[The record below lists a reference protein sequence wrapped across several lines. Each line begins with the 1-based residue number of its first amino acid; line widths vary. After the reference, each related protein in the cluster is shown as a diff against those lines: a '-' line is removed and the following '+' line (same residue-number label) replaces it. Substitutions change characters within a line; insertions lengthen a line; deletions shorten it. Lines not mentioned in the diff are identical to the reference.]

1 MSIEFGI
8 YPLTGILV
16 AGLLYGVY
24 RLFIRMHCNP
34 RIAQRYIMAVVMVS
48 LMVSFVQ
55 PMQYE
60 EQKSFFEQ
68 HSSGGSHS
76 ESKEPLIVVDGT
88 VMGNAPEAPHGKSND
103 DDQQLST
110 LLGINED
117 DISSVTVLQGSASAA
132 IYGLEGKNGVIEVTT
147 KKSSQ
152 PIGILTPKATKMMR
166 YIYLIGLCTMLIY
179 ILIQMLWLI
188 RVRRRS
194 THMAME
200 GGVRVYDS
208 DIPTPFSFGNSV
220 FIPNEIEG
228 HLREDI
234 LVHERE
240 HLRHRHYMK
249 LCMMQLL
256 QSFGWFNPFI
266 WLFSSEQKLQQEME
280 VDCAVINTGRNR
292 EQYQMNLLRICL
304 HGNKWVQIM
313 PAFGS
318 SIVKQRILF
327 MNRWKPTRN
336 ASFRLVA
343 AVLAALLIFG
353 STAYAFRKTTKEQS
367 PFDGCWTMDWFR
379 ETNSLIENVP
389 SLAGNMFYGN
399 DMMFNF
405 SWFGRYNGVN
415 MRFNFSG
422 EPQYYRNGKIY
433 DYRGKE
439 MNLKLTDSNT
449 FQKRWTRTPQMT
461 ALVSGNSNNIT
472 EQWRRTEPDKD
483 VLHIIHAFATAGT
496 DKSHPVCGVWKETP
510 DTIPYQDNFF
520 LVNGDIYARFTI
532 YSDPKGYYCSA
543 GGWCGDAHHEADDKL
558 FMSDRTSAITWHNN
572 DSITLTIPRDS
583 NRLEPHI
590 YKRSELPVT
599 FLKLLKAAKI

>member
-1 MSIEFGI
+1 ME
-8 YPLTGILV
+8 
-16 AGLLYGVY
+16 
-24 RLFIRMHCNP
+24 
-34 RIAQRYIMAVVMVS
+34 
-48 LMVSFVQ
+48 
-55 PMQYE
+55 
-60 EQKSFFEQ
+60 
-68 HSSGGSHS
+68 
-76 ESKEPLIVVDGT
+76 
-88 VMGNAPEAPHGKSND
+88 
-103 DDQQLST
+103 
-110 LLGINED
+110 
-117 DISSVTVLQGSASAA
+117 
-132 IYGLEGKNGVIEVTT
+132 
-147 KKSSQ
+147 
-152 PIGILTPKATKMMR
+152 
-166 YIYLIGLCTMLIY
+166 
-179 ILIQMLWLI
+179 
-188 RVRRRS
+188 
-194 THMAME
+194 ME

-220 FIPNEIEG
+220 FIPNELEG
-228 HLREDI
+228 QLREDV

-240 HLRHRHYMK
+240 HLRHRHYVK

-256 QSFGWFNPFI
+256 QSLGWFNPFI

-280 VDCAVINTGRNR
+280 VDCAVINSGRNR

-318 SIVKQRILF
+318 SIIKQRILF
-327 MNRWKPTRN
+327 MNRWKPTRH

-343 AVLAALLIFG
+343 ALLAALLIFG
-353 STAYAFRKTTKEQS
+353 GTAYAVRKTAKEQS

-379 ETNSLIENVP
+379 ETNALIENVP

-399 DMMFNF
+399 DMMCNF

-433 DYRGKE
+433 DYQGKE

-461 ALVSGNSNNIT
+461 ALGNSNNIT

-543 GGWCGDAHHEADDKL
+543 GGWCGDARHESDDRL

-572 DSITLTIPRDS
+572 DSITLTIPRDN

-590 YKRSELPVT
+590 YNRSELPVT

>member
-24 RLFIRMHCNP
+24 RLFVRMHCHP
-34 RIAQRYIMAVVMVS
+34 RSAQRYIVAVVVVS
-48 LMVSFVQ
+48 LLVSFVQ
-55 PMQYE
+55 PVQYE

-68 HSSGGSHS
+68 NSSGGSQS
-76 ESKEPLIVVDGT
+76 ESKEPLIVVDGN
-88 VMGNAPEAPHGKSND
+88 VMGNAPEVSHGKPND
-103 DDQQLST
+103 DERQLSS

-117 DISSVTVLQGSASAA
+117 DISSVTVLRGSASAA

-147 KKSSQ
+147 KNSSQ

-166 YIYLIGLCTMLIY
+166 YIYLIGLCAMLIY

-194 THMAME
+194 THMEME

-208 DIPTPFSFGNSV
+208 GISTPFSFGNSV
-220 FIPNEIEG
+220 FIPNELEG
-228 HLREDI
+228 HLREDV

-240 HLRHRHYMK
+240 HLRHRHYVK

-256 QSFGWFNPFI
+256 QSLGWFNPFI

-280 VDCAVINTGRNR
+280 VDCAVINSGRNR

-304 HGNKWVQIM
+304 HGNRWVQIM

-318 SIVKQRILF
+318 SIIKQRILF
-327 MNRWKPTRN
+327 MNRWKPTRH

-353 STAYAFRKTTKEQS
+353 GTAYAVRKTAKEQS
-367 PFDGCWTMDWFR
+367 PFDGCWTMDWTR
-379 ETNSLIENVP
+379 DSNSLIENVP

-399 DMMFNF
+399 DMMCNF

-433 DYRGKE
+433 DYQGKE
-439 MNLKLTDSNT
+439 MNLKLTDNNT
-449 FQKRWTRTPQMT
+449 FQKRWTRTSEMT
-461 ALVSGNSNNIT
+461 ALSSGPDIT
-472 EQWRRTEPDKD
+472 EQWRRTEPDVD
-483 VLHIIHAFATAGT
+483 VLHIIHAFVTAGT

-543 GGWCGDAHHEADDKL
+543 GGWCGDARHEADDRL
-558 FMSDRTSAITWHNN
+558 FMSDRTSAISWHNN

-583 NRLEPHI
+583 NMLEPHI
-590 YKRSELPVT
+590 YNRSELPVT
-599 FLKLLKAAKI
+599 FLKLLKAAQM

>member
-34 RIAQRYIMAVVMVS
+34 RIAQRYIVAVVMVS
-48 LMVSFVQ
+48 LVVSFIQ
-55 PMQYE
+55 PVQYE

-68 HSSGGSHS
+68 QSSGGSHS

-88 VMGNAPEAPHGKSND
+88 VMGNAPETPHGKSND

-166 YIYLIGLCTMLIY
+166 YIYLIGLCAMLIY

-318 SIVKQRILF
+318 SIIKQRILF
-327 MNRWKPTRN
+327 MNRWKPTRH

-343 AVLAALLIFG
+343 ALLAAGASLPLLIKAPDFWRYRLRLPQDRQRAKSVRWLLDDG
-353 STAYAFRKTTKEQS
+353 LDPRFKF
-367 PFDGCWTMDWFR
+367 FDR
-379 ETNSLIENVP
+379 ECAKSGRQHVLWQRHDVQFQLVRSLQRCEH
-389 SLAGNMFYGN
+389 
-399 DMMFNF
+399 
-405 SWFGRYNGVN
+405 
-415 MRFNFSG
+415 
-422 EPQYYRNGKIY
+422 
-433 DYRGKE
+433 
-439 MNLKLTDSNT
+439 
-449 FQKRWTRTPQMT
+449 
-461 ALVSGNSNNIT
+461 AL
-472 EQWRRTEPDKD
+472 QLLRRT
-483 VLHIIHAFATAGT
+483 
-496 DKSHPVCGVWKETP
+496 
-510 DTIPYQDNFF
+510 
-520 LVNGDIYARFTI
+520 
-532 YSDPKGYYCSA
+532 
-543 GGWCGDAHHEADDKL
+543 
-558 FMSDRTSAITWHNN
+558 AI
-572 DSITLTIPRDS
+572 
-583 NRLEPHI
+583 
-590 YKRSELPVT
+590 LPQRQN
-599 FLKLLKAAKI
+599 L